1 MRETVEL
8 EVPPIEP
15 RALSPAELADPEL
28 LERRRRMAALY
39 AAEGHRVDERT
50 IRTYLDEKRRPP
62 ADD

>member
-1 MRETVEL
+1 
-8 EVPPIEP
+8 
-15 RALSPAELADPEL
+15 
-28 LERRRRMAALY
+28 MAALY